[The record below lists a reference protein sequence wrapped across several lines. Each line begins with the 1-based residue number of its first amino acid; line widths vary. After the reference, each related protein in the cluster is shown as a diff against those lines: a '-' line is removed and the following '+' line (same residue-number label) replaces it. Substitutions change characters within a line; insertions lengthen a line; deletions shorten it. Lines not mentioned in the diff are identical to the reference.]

1 MKRHKAVSLAKK
13 NKSYYSIYP
22 SFLVKQ
28 NSKNK
33 INLKIKI
40 FKDLN
45 TPSIFSVHPVKVCP
59 VRNCYVFDIQKSKFS
74 PNNKL
79 MNFVFISRGDKVAI
93 DPSYKI
99 IQFGDEY
106 INQVN
111 FQKFDNNDQSIN
123 YLNFSFDEKESLEN
137 NNSDSFIGVGDDS
150 ESEKFDN
157 LGIKNCLTFNLM
169 NVNKCNSSKIDLLSN
184 TFSNSTKDSIRNNS
198 PVSRKIRRKR
208 TKSIL
213 KNKNG
218 RNSVPKYREDRS
230 NSKKVSFGSSQ
241 ISFYKPKVKK

>member
-1 MKRHKAVSLAKK
+1 M
-13 NKSYYSIYP
+13 
-22 SFLVKQ
+22 
-28 NSKNK
+28 
-33 INLKIKI
+33 
-40 FKDLN
+40 
-45 TPSIFSVHPVKVCP
+45 
-59 VRNCYVFDIQKSKFS
+59 FDIQKSKFS

-157 LGIKNCLTFNLM
+157 LAIKNCLTFNLM

-184 TFSNSTKDSIRNNS
+184 TFSNSTTDSLRVLICFPITPINS
-198 PVSRKIRRKR
+198 SSV
-208 TKSIL
+208 
-213 KNKNG
+213 
-218 RNSVPKYREDRS
+218 NSCFKLI
-230 NSKKVSFGSSQ
+230 SS
-241 ISFYKPKVKK
+241 S